1 MPFAETKTW
10 KVFEPEVKKANE
22 DEGHESDWELEE
34 AEEEDTNAYV
44 AKAIESDEEDD
55 AGGVGKSKEEEER
68 EQEHKAQEE
77 GVRSTRRHEK
87 EKVSE
92 RHKGEEEEEVNWP
105 TEMCGHSMAFIPK
118 HNKLYLFGGWSQTP
132 PSGAP
137 WTRGIEHNDIYSLHI
152 DGISPHTHTHTHTT
166 LSLGSQCQGLRL
178 IIHLSP
184 SLPLS

>member
-10 KVFEPEVKKANE
+10 KVFEPEAKKANE

-34 AEEEDTNAYV
+34 AEEEEEEEDTNAYV

-55 AGGVGKSKEEEER
+55 ASDVGKSKEEEEEER
-68 EQEHKAQEE
+68 EEEHKAQEE
-77 GVRSTRRHEK
+77 GVRSGRHEK

-92 RHKGEEEEEVNWP
+92 RHKGEEEEVNWP

-118 HNKLYLFGGWSQTP
+118 HNKLFLFGGWSQTP
-132 PSGAP
+132 PSDAP

-152 DGISPHTHTHTHTT
+152 DGISPHTI
-166 LSLGSQCQGLRL
+166 SLGSQCQG
-178 IIHLSP
+178 
-184 SLPLS
+184 